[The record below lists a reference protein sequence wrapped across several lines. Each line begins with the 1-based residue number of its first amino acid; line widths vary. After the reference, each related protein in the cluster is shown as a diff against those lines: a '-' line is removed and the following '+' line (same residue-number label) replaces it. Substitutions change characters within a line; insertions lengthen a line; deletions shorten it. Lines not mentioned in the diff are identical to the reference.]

1 MWWQR
6 TASWRRRWAVGG
18 SPPGCTVHHSN
29 TVSASTHHA
38 MVLLPRLLPLQKQE
52 LVSAFRK
59 AGRLI
64 DVLRRQKVHLEAAAL
79 LRVTSRELAEALQQ
93 GQAAGGAARGV
104 AAGR

>member
-1 MWWQR
+1 
-6 TASWRRRWAVGG
+6 
-18 SPPGCTVHHSN
+18 
-29 TVSASTHHA
+29 